1 MAGPAG
7 LADRLAT
14 VLAEV
19 LSTDAEEDG
28 ALTVRFEGT
37 LASIRVVTVAEG
49 LELVSFT
56 QVLAWDLPL
65 DDGLRERATEQGR
78 LSQLGT
84 VALVEKDSES
94 ADALLRYNFP
104 GSGLSDDALSTFVL
118 LVLAKGVDIRDA
130 LFG

>member
-1 MAGPAG
+1 MAGPTG
-7 LADRLAT
+7 LEDRLAT

-28 ALTVRFEGT
+28 ALTVRYEGT
-37 LASIRVVTVAEG
+37 LASIRVVAVAED

-65 DDGLRERATEQGR
+65 DEGLRERAVEQGR

-84 VALVEKDSES
+84 VTLVEKDAQS

-104 GSGLSDDALSTFVL
+104 GSGLSDDALRTFVL
-118 LVLAKGVDIRDA
+118 LVLAKGADIRDA
-130 LFG
+130 LIG